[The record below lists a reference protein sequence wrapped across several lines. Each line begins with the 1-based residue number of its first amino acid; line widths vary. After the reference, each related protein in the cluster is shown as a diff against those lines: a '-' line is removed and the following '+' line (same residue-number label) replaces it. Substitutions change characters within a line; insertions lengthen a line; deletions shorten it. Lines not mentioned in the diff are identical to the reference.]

1 MGNFSRDTFDR
12 LKHYVG
18 VRLQQGV
25 PIVDADWNELEDIRR
40 YELQAF
46 LKWFV
51 GNGVPSGNNGFQIQ
65 AVAEPNDLSIRGG
78 DGTPEGTGRILVEG
92 LDVLN
97 ENDIRYVAQPLFNNA
112 ALATEWGVDPIP
124 PLTTPAGNRTDTVY
138 LDVWEREVDSTEDAD
153 LVNPAIGVETC
164 VRTKRE
170 WAVRVV
176 EGSSVIPVPTAGHT
190 FYGLAHLTRIGGAA
204 VIPVGGITDLRQ
216 TILSLS
222 SALAHLSRTDN
233 PHNVTL
239 AQLGAFPAASYEFNN
254 RSVIQVTFTQ
264 ADAHGAV
271 RTTNLG
277 FAPKFVWAVASLR
290 GRLGGADFGANSSG
304 FADVRGTI
312 LQRSNSSSVY
322 RTGVAPFYRQDA
334 GVAPPNF
341 LSYAFFADATVVPN
355 REISIGTWISAV
367 TGNNLTVQF
376 YKVGPSGTGTG
387 GTLSVQTFST
397 SMYLYCLG

>member
-12 LKHYVG
+12 LKHYIG

-51 GNGVPSGNNGFQIQ
+51 GSGVPSGNNGFQIQ

-78 DGTPEGTGRILVEG
+78 DGTAEGTGRILVEG

-97 ENDIRYVAQPLFNNA
+97 ESDVRYTAQPLFNNA
-112 ALATEWGVDPIP
+112 ALGAEWGVDPIP
-124 PLTTPAGNRTDTVY
+124 PLTTPAGNRTDMVY
-138 LDVWEREVDSTEDAD
+138 LDVWEREVDSTEDTD

-176 EGSSVIPVPTAGHT
+176 EGSTAVPAPTAGHT
-190 FYGLAHLTRIGGAA
+190 FYGLAQLTRIGGAA
-204 VIPVGGITDLRQ
+204 VISAGGISDRRE

-239 AQLGAFPAASYEFNN
+239 AQIGAFPAA
-254 RSVIQVTFTQ
+254 
-264 ADAHGAV
+264 
-271 RTTNLG
+271 
-277 FAPKFVWAVASLR
+277 
-290 GRLGGADFGANSSG
+290 
-304 FADVRGTI
+304 
-312 LQRSNSSSVY
+312 
-322 RTGVAPFYRQDA
+322 
-334 GVAPPNF
+334 
-341 LSYAFFADATVVPN
+341 
-355 REISIGTWISAV
+355 
-367 TGNNLTVQF
+367 
-376 YKVGPSGTGTG
+376 
-387 GTLSVQTFST
+387 
-397 SMYLYCLG
+397 

>member
-78 DGTPEGTGRILVEG
+78 DGTAEGTGRVLVEG
-92 LDVLN
+92 MDVLN
-97 ENDIRYVAQPLFNNA
+97 ESNIRYTAQPLFNNA
-112 ALATEWGVDPIP
+112 ALAAKWGVDPIP

-176 EGSSVIPVPTAGHT
+176 EGSSTIPASPAGHT
-190 FYGLAHLTRIGGAA
+190 FYGLARLSRVGGAA
-204 VIPVGGITDLRQ
+204 VIPGDGITDLRQ
-216 TILSLS
+216 TILSLRS
-222 SALAHLSRTDN
+222 TSDHLFRTDN
-233 PHNVTL
+233 PHNVT
-239 AQLGAFPAASYEFNN
+239 AEQIGAFPAANYEFNN
-254 RSVIQVTFTQ
+254 RAVIEVSFTQ
-264 ADAHGAV
+264 ADAHNAV
-271 RTTNLG
+271 RTTQLG
-277 FAPKFVWAVASLR
+277 FAPKFIWAVASLK
-290 GRLGGADFGANSSG
+290 GRLGNLDYGAQSSG
-304 FADVRGTI
+304 FADQRGPT
-312 LQRSNSSSVY
+312 LQRCNSLFVY
-322 RTGVAPFYRQDA
+322 RIGVAPFYRQDT
-334 GVAPPNF
+334 GVTMDF
-341 LSYAFFADATVVPN
+341 LSYAYFSDATVTPR
-355 REISIGTWISAV
+355 REISIGASVIATP
-367 TGNNLTVQF
+367 GNNLAVRF
-376 YKVGPSGTGTG
+376 FRAGPTGTGTG
-387 GTLSVQTFST
+387 GALSLQTFSIFM
-397 SMYLYCLG
+397 SLYCLG

>member
-51 GNGVPSGNNGFQIQ
+51 GNGVPNGNDGFQIQ
-65 AVAEPNDLSIRGG
+65 AVADPNDLSIRGG
-78 DGTPEGTGRILVEG
+78 DGTPEGTGRILVDG

-97 ENDIRYVAQPLFNNA
+97 ESDIRYTAQALFNNA
-112 ALATEWGVDPIP
+112 ALGAEWGVDPIP
-124 PLTTPAGNRTDTVY
+124 PLTTPAGNRVDTVY

-153 LVNPAIGVETC
+153 LVNPAIGVETA
-164 VRTKRE
+164 VRTRRE

-176 EGSSVIPVPTAGHT
+176 EGSLAVPAPTAGHI
-190 FYGLAHLTRIGGAA
+190 FYGLARLNRVGGAA
-204 VIPVGGITDLRQ
+204 VIPAGGIADIRE
-216 TILSLS
+216 TILSLG

-254 RSVIQVTFTQ
+254 RSVILVSFTQ
-264 ADAHGAV
+264 ADAHQAL
-271 RTTNLG
+271 RTTDLG
-277 FAPKFVWAVASLR
+277 FAPRFVWAVASLR
-290 GRLGGADFGANSSG
+290 SRLGALDFGTTASG
-304 FADVRGTI
+304 FADLRVTTM
-312 LQRSNSSSVY
+312 QRCNYSRAY
-322 RTGVAPFYRQDA
+322 RTAAAPFYRQESA
-334 GVAPPNF
+334 ITSSLAF
-341 LSYAFFADATVVPN
+341 AFFSDATVTPN
-355 REISIGTWISAV
+355 RTISVGASISAV
-367 TGNNLTVQF
+367 TGNNLSVQLF
-376 YKVGPSGTGTG
+376 RVGPTGTGTSG
-387 GTLSVQTFST
+387 ALSLQTFNVDV
-397 SMYLYCLG
+397 YLYCLG

>member
-12 LKHYVG
+12 LKHYVA

-51 GNGVPSGNNGFQIQ
+51 GDGVPNGNNGFQIQ

-78 DGTPEGTGRILVEG
+78 DGTAEGAGRILVDG

-97 ENDIRYVAQPLFNNA
+97 ESDIRYTAQPLFNNA
-112 ALATEWGVDPIP
+112 ALGAEWGVDPIP

-138 LDVWEREVDSTEDAD
+138 LDVWEREVDSTEDTD

-176 EGSSVIPVPTAGHT
+176 EGSSAVPAPTAGHK
-190 FYGLAHLTRIGGAA
+190 FYGLARLNRVGGAA
-204 VIPVGGITDLRQ
+204 VIPASGITDLRE

-222 SALAHLSRTDN
+222 AALDHLSRTDN
-233 PHNVTL
+233 PHNVTV
-239 AQLGAFPAASYEFNN
+239 AQIGAFPAANYEFNN
-254 RSVIQVTFTQ
+254 RSVIQVSFTQ
-264 ADAHGAV
+264 NDAHGAV
-271 RTTNLG
+271 RSSDLG
-277 FAPKFVWAVASLR
+277 FAPKFVWAVAGLR
-290 GRLGGADFGANSSG
+290 GRLGGLDFGANASG
-304 FADVRGTI
+304 FADLRGTI
-312 LQRSNSSSVY
+312 LQRCNYSLVY
-322 RTGVAPFYRQDA
+322 RTSSPPFHWQYTEVAD
-334 GVAPPNF
+334 
-341 LSYAFFADATVVPN
+341 LLCYAFFSDFTVTPN
-355 REISIGTWISAV
+355 RHIYIGAWISAV
-367 TGNNLTVQF
+367 AGNNLTVQF
-376 YKVGPSGTGTG
+376 YRIGPSGTGTG
-387 GTLSVQTFST
+387 TGSALSLQTFSI
-397 SMYLYCLG
+397 SMFLYVLG

>member
-65 AVAEPNDLSIRGG
+65 AVAGPNDLSILGG
-78 DGTPEGTGRILVEG
+78 DGTAEGTGRILVEG

-97 ENDIRYVAQPLFNNA
+97 ESAILYTAQPLFNNA
-112 ALATEWGVDPIP
+112 ALGAQWGADPIP

-138 LDVWEREVDSTEDAD
+138 IDVFEREVDSTEDAE

-176 EGSSVIPVPTAGHT
+176 EGSSTVPVPTAGHT
-190 FYGLAHLTRIGGAA
+190 FYALARLDRVGGAA
-204 VIPVGGITDLRQ
+204 VIPAGGITDLRQ

-254 RSVIQVTFTQ
+254 RQMIQVSFTQ
-264 ADAHGAV
+264 ADAHGAL

-277 FAPKFVWAVASLR
+277 FAPKFVWAVASLKA
-290 GRLGGADFGANSSG
+290 RLAGVDFGTAGSG
-304 FADVRGTI
+304 FADLRVTT
-312 LQRSNSSSVY
+312 LQRCNYSLVF
-322 RTGVAPFYRQDA
+322 RTTTAPFYRQDTSVT
-334 GVAPPNF
+334 GNF
-341 LSYAFFADATVVPN
+341 LSFASFSDATVTPN
-355 REISIGTWISAV
+355 RAIDIGASISSVA
-367 TGNNLTVQF
+367 GNNLSVQF
-376 YKVGPSGTGTG
+376 FRIGPSGTGTN
-387 GTLSVQTFST
+387 GTVSLTVFNMSLF
-397 SMYLYCLG
+397 LYCLG